1 MTVKHMPAESG
12 FTMIE
17 SLFSL
22 SIIVMM
28 IFLALPNL
36 HYSGNFIETKEQWR
50 QTIYH
55 TQLQAMLSKTRMEL
69 EETDV
74 TFNEFGHINH
84 AATVILD
91 ENKCVFQLGSGR
103 FYFE

>member
-1 MTVKHMPAESG
+1 MSAKSG

-28 IFLALPNL
+28 IFLALPNM
-36 HYSGNFIETKEQWR
+36 HYSGNFIESQDQWR
-50 QTIYH
+50 QKIYH
-55 TQLQAMLSKTRMEL
+55 TQLQAMLSKTRIEL
-69 EETDV
+69 EATGV
-74 TFNEFGHINH
+74 TFNALGHINH
-84 AATVILD
+84 ATTIVL
-91 ENKCVFQLGSGR
+91 EGYKCVFQLGSGR

>member
-1 MTVKHMPAESG
+1 MPAESG

-22 SIIVMM
+22 SIIMM
-28 IFLALPNL
+28 LIFLALPNM
-36 HYSGNFIETKEQWR
+36 HYSGNFIEPQEKMSQM
-50 QTIYH
+50 IYQ
-55 TQLQAMLSKTRMEL
+55 TQLQAMVSKNRMEL
-69 EETDV
+69 EATGV

-84 AATVILD
+84 AATIILD
-91 ENKCVFQLGSGR
+91 GHKCVFQLGSGR

>member
-1 MTVKHMPAESG
+1 MPAESG

-22 SIIVMM
+22 SIIMM
-28 IFLALPNL
+28 LIFLALPNM
-36 HYSGNFIETKEQWR
+36 HYSGNFIEPQEKMSQM
-50 QTIYH
+50 IYQ
-55 TQLQAMLSKTRMEL
+55 TQLQAMVSKNQMEL
-69 EETDV
+69 EATGV

-84 AATVILD
+84 AATIVLD
-91 ENKCVFQLGSGR
+91 GHKCVFQLGSGR